1 MASPL
6 LDLTNSEGFRKK
18 LLTRNLTPYAK
29 APNRPTQPIDTE
41 YVQSNSSVQDSP
53 DKLIDEP
60 SFANKLYPLNQYG
73 NEGGYEQVPDPGALL
88 NTKSNEGEYGYQD
101 ANIVGQSLP
110 ESQKWK
116 PLNVFS
122 NGNEV
127 ALDGAE
133 FFSSLNR
140 PVSTN
145 TQNNQPYPTTFVSST
160 YTPVSILLSPDP
172 SGSNGLLSQ
181 DSFIARLGA
190 QTLRKEFNERIASQ
204 IRQDTLGRANI
215 LNVSSGTD
223 IVNILTGVVPIIEP
237 VYTITVTANPI
248 LAATNFA
255 LRLGGSILPVSPIP
269 GSYFDPNTT
278 LGQPTT
284 IQQLSNAFR
293 QSGVGK
299 FFNRL
304 MGGGETGSQIMFN
317 NMGAGQR
324 SRLFKNIDFN
334 RYKPNFPRNFFQRVG
349 GTLLGTVSD
358 NSNFYVGS
366 ITSNP
371 SQVFS
376 PVGDVPV
383 NQFGVEQQS
392 PVYGP
397 SELAQLYEGPSQ
409 SIRLGANGPTYSN
422 GGGIEGGFTWVSPK
436 YRGNAGKKVGIGG
449 EVTEQDEDFRP
460 SSYVNTESVNNDFRD
475 GSILDKTQ
483 RIIDSQ
489 PQGGK
494 RLQHV
499 GNAIDQVSKVFNDG
513 YKELTKGSRVY
524 RYVGA
529 IGQEVGTEYCRVFA
543 KDLPY
548 LQYNDLQKTDG
559 ITTEGRRFA
568 YSVLDKTYNL
578 NIVPNKQEG
587 GQDSTNIVGTINN
600 AVAKKYMFSLENL
613 AWRTS
618 STPGFSTSDLPVCER
633 GPNGGRVMW
642 FPPYGLTFS
651 ENVSSNW
658 NQSDFLGRP
667 EPIYTYK
674 NTSRTGSLQW
684 KIVVDHPSVLNVIV
698 NKVLGNETNKT
709 RVDSILESF
718 FAGCRKYDIYELAKK
733 YVTVNPND
741 LFELQ
746 QAISSKEMTREQI
759 VYTRGTIET
768 GAFSPNGETQPLAQ
782 EGGGGNTNLNF
793 DKYLQLGFYFGN
805 DYPKPKTSINY
816 TTEYARYSGEVKTE
830 YSTKDNAQETKTFFD
845 TAVTPNYEA
854 MNEFAMDLGKQL
866 ETNEG
871 TVTVYV
877 SASCSAPQ
885 TVSYNDA
892 LSIRRI
898 ESTVRFFEEN
908 NATKT
913 FIAQKRLMVKTD
925 PGTPQERAGA
935 LGERAVSNPRKSN
948 LTKGP
953 YIDSL
958 EANGATFDCSDSN
971 PSADG
976 GDTPVGAKEVFTVGA
991 MACRRSFISKIV
1003 PNLKAPQTGPNG
1015 QGTPGGQTNPTTS
1028 SGTIPILIGNV
1039 VTQTVPEPIIEPR
1052 WEPRDNITKK
1062 VVRALL
1068 SECDYFETI
1077 KAETPMVYD
1086 NLKDKLKFF
1095 QPSFHSM
1102 TPEGLNSRLTFLQQ
1116 CMRPGDTIPTVKQST
1131 PGGKQELQYDNAT
1144 NTSFGAPP
1152 VLVLRVGD
1160 FYNTKIIPTSLAIN
1174 YEGLDIN
1181 PEGIGVQPMIANVTL
1196 SFNFVGGSGLKES
1209 VDKLQNALTFNY
1221 YANTEIYDDRADA
1234 TDIESSK
1241 ILDQIFLAGQ
1251 VPPPIPGVNSAAPN
1265 NGQDNNNT
1273 IGTIVSSLIDVSGIT
1288 TGVISYSEFMGK
1300 VVSDTQ
1306 TYFTNV
1312 VNKTKETVNQ
1322 YNNAVRQQWMLERN
1336 YTQGNFNVDDDPVVL
1351 FGKPNNVEKRFDE
1364 IFVQLDEDIKD
1375 DTEGFI
1381 KFISEPSKN
1390 LSPKLIR
1397 ALKENY
1403 RNFVSKKRSSFQNG
1417 ISTIT
1422 QSLVNE
1428 EQTYLQT
1435 LGRLNTILFDPTES
1449 NTGTDGLQAKN
1460 GPVRIYVT
1468 SGTTDVHPTS
1478 TSAVTDTYLELVQ
1491 DTTKIQQ
1498 DIAAFNVIIQDRK
1511 KFVYPATSTTYEGI
1525 LVFETANGKSNVVTV
1540 EKVFLPFSTNPLFGD
1555 NVENYPFR
1563 RVYMIIS
1570 DDVIDEKKYE
1580 TFKQELI
1587 GNVLGNQALL
1597 GDGSVDIERIF
1608 DTYWIATA
1616 RPIFL
1621 EENNITKSFIEN
1633 LEKNDLKDYL
1643 IYTPFDS
1650 TKQRNL
1656 TFTTENSADSGQKTS
1671 QENMIKG
1678 LANTTN
1684 QNTNVLTWNDT
1695 NGNATGAY
1703 ISKAKLN

>member
-6 LDLTNSEGFRKK
+6 DFVNSEGFRKK
-18 LLTRNLTPYAK
+18 LIVRNLTPYAK
-29 APNRPTQPIDTE
+29 APNRPTQPINTE
-41 YVQSNSSVQDSP
+41 YIQSDTSVQDSP
-53 DKLIDEP
+53 DQLIDNP

-101 ANIVGQSLP
+101 ANIVDQSIP

-122 NGNEV
+122 NGGQLP
-127 ALDGAE
+127 LDSAE
-133 FFSSLNR
+133 FFGSLTR
-140 PVSTN
+140 PVTTN
-145 TQNNQPYPTTFVSST
+145 TSNNQPYPTTFVSST
-160 YTPVSILLSPDP
+160 YTPVSILLSPNP

-190 QTLRKEFNERIASQ
+190 QTLRREFEERIASQ
-204 IRQDTLGRANI
+204 IRQDTIGRANI

-223 IVNILTGVVPIIEP
+223 IVNILSGVVPIIEP

-349 GTLLGTVSD
+349 GALLGTVSD

-449 EVTEQDEDFRP
+449 EVTNEDEDFRP
-460 SSYVNTESVNNDFRD
+460 SSYVTTESVNNEFKS

-543 KDLPY
+543 KDIPY

-587 GQDSTNIVGTINN
+587 GQDSTNIVGDINN

-618 STPGFSTSDLPVCER
+618 NTPGFSTSDLPVCER

-651 ENVSSNW
+651 ESVQSNW
-658 NQSDFLGRP
+658 NTSDFLGRP

-674 NTSRTGSLQW
+674 NTSRGGSLTW

-698 NKVLGNETNKT
+698 NKVLGNETNKV
-709 RVDSILESF
+709 RIDSILESF

-746 QAISSKEMTREQI
+746 QAITSKEMTREQI
-759 VYTRGTIET
+759 EYTKKTIQS
-768 GAFSPNGETQPLAQ
+768 GFNSPNGGDVPISQS
-782 EGGGGNTNLNF
+782 GGGGNTNELF
-793 DKYLQLGFYFGN
+793 KDYIQFGFYFGN
-805 DYPKPKTSINY
+805 DYPKPNTTINY
-816 TTEYARYSGEVKTE
+816 TTEYDRYTSESNRKF
-830 YSTKDNAQETKTFFD
+830 YNTKPNADATSSFFD
-845 TAVTPNYEA
+845 TVVTPNYEVIKGLA
-854 MNEFAMDLGKQL
+854 TELGKQL
-866 ETNEG
+866 ETNSEG
-871 TVTVYV
+871 TVTIDID
-877 SASCSAPQ
+877 SSCSAPA
-885 TVSYNDA
+885 SIGYNKE
-892 LSIRRI
+892 LSQRRI
-898 ESTVRFFEEN
+898 DAMIKFFAEN
-908 NATKT
+908 TATKK
-913 FIAQKRLMVKTD
+913 FFDNKRLIVRGQTAFGEQTTVWPEVSKTKSAPYVLSEFS
-925 PGTPQERAGA
+925 PGKLVNCTDRDNN
-935 LGERAVSNPRKSN
+935 VV
-948 LTKGP
+948 
-953 YIDSL
+953 
-958 EANGATFDCSDSN
+958 
-971 PSADG
+971 G
-976 GDTPVGAKEVFTVGA
+976 GDGQSGSKDIFTYEA
-991 MACRRSFISKIV
+991 MACRRSYISNINSTLTQPPSEPT
-1003 PNLKAPQTGPNG
+1003 PNRVDVLV
-1015 QGTPGGQTNPTTS
+1015 
-1028 SGTIPILIGNV
+1028 GNV
-1039 VTQTVPEPIIEPR
+1039 VTKTVRTEEVTQE
-1052 WEPRDNITKK
+1052 WKPRDNITKR

-1077 KAETPMVYD
+1077 KSETPMVYD

-1116 CMRPGDTIPTVKQST
+1116 CMRPGDTIPTVKQVT
-1131 PGGKQELQYDNAT
+1131 PNSKPELVYNNAT

-1160 FYNTKIIPTSLAIN
+1160 FYNTKIIPNSLQIQ

-1196 SFNFVGGSGLKES
+1196 GFNFVGGSGLKES

-1221 YANTEIYDDRADA
+1221 YANTEIYDDRADN
-1234 TDIESSK
+1234 TDTESADK
-1241 ILDQIFLAGQ
+1241 LKVLDQFFLAGQ
-1251 VPPPIPGVNSAAPN
+1251 NPPSIPGANNTTPN

-1273 IGTIVSSLIDVSGIT
+1273 VGNIISSTIDTSGFT
-1288 TGVISYSEFMGK
+1288 TGVISYSSFMDK
-1300 VVSDTQ
+1300 VVSETQ

-1322 YNNAVRQQWMLERN
+1322 YNNAVRQQWLIERN
-1336 YTQGNFNVDDDPVVL
+1336 YTEGYFAIDTDNTVVL
-1351 FGKPNNVEKRFDE
+1351 FGKPNNIEKRFDE
-1364 IFVQLDEDIKD
+1364 IFTELDKNIKD
-1375 DTEGFI
+1375 GTEGFI
-1381 KFISEPSKN
+1381 EYISEPSKN
-1390 LSPKLIR
+1390 LSVPLIR
-1397 ALKENY
+1397 TLKENY
-1403 RNFVSKKRSSFQNG
+1403 YNFVSRKRGSFQSG
-1417 ISTIT
+1417 ISNIT
-1422 QSLVNE
+1422 QSLVNQ
-1428 EQTYLQT
+1428 EQSYIQT
-1435 LGRLNTILFDPTES
+1435 LARLNIITFAGTT
-1449 NTGTDGLQAKN
+1449 NNGTDGLQAKN
-1460 GPVRIYVT
+1460 GPVTVYVT

-1478 TSAVTDTYLELVQ
+1478 TSSSDTYDELQV
-1491 DTTKIQQ
+1491 DTAKILG
-1498 DIAAFNVIIQDRK
+1498 DIGVFNSIIQNNRTFSYGGK
-1511 KFVYPATSTTYEGI
+1511 SYEGT
-1525 LVFETANGKSNVVTV
+1525 LVFEVIKGRADEVKVQD
-1540 EKVFLPFSTNPLFGD
+1540 VFLPFSTNSLFD
-1555 NVENYPFR
+1555 NNSFR

-1570 DDVIDEKKYE
+1570 DDVTDEKKYE
-1580 TFKQELI
+1580 TFKQQLI
-1587 GNVLGNQALL
+1587 GNILGNQALL
-1597 GDGSVDIERIF
+1597 SNGSVDIESIF
-1608 DTYWIATA
+1608 DTYWIRTA
-1616 RPIFL
+1616 RPVFT

-1643 IYTPFDS
+1643 IYTPFDNA
-1650 TKQRNL
+1650 KQRNF
-1656 TFTTENSADSGQKTS
+1656 TFTSENDADNAKKKS

-1678 LANTTN
+1678 LADTTN
-1684 QNTNVLTWNDT
+1684 QNTNILTWNDDS
-1695 NGNATGAY
+1695 GATGAY

>member
-6 LDLTNSEGFRKK
+6 DFVNSDGFRKK
-18 LLTRNLTPYAK
+18 LIVRNLTPYAK
-29 APNRPTQPIDTE
+29 APNRPTQAINTE
-41 YVQSNSSVQDSP
+41 YIQSDTSVQDSP
-53 DKLIDEP
+53 DQLIDVP

-73 NEGGYEQVPDPGALL
+73 NEGGYEQVPDPGSLL

-122 NGNEV
+122 NGDQLP
-127 ALDGAE
+127 LDSAE
-133 FFSSLNR
+133 FFGSLNR
-140 PVSTN
+140 PITTN
-145 TQNNQPYPTTFVSST
+145 TSNNQPYPTTFVSSN
-160 YTPVSILLSPDP
+160 YTPVSILLFPDP

-190 QTLRKEFNERIASQ
+190 QTLRREFEERIASQ

-223 IVNILTGVVPIIEP
+223 LVNILTGVVPIIEP

-284 IQQLSNAFR
+284 IQQISNAFR
-293 QSGVGK
+293 RSGVGK

-397 SELAQLYEGPSQ
+397 SELAQLYEGPSR

-449 EVTEQDEDFRP
+449 EVTNEDEDFRP
-460 SSYVNTESVNNDFRD
+460 SSYVNTESVNNEFRQ
-475 GSILDKTQ
+475 GSILDDTQ
-483 RIIDSQ
+483 RLIDSQ

-578 NIVPNKQEG
+578 NIAPNKQEG
-587 GQDSTNIVGTINN
+587 GQDSTNIVGDINN

-642 FPPYGLTFS
+642 FPPYGLTFTES
-651 ENVSSNW
+651 VSTNW

-674 NTSRTGSLQW
+674 NTSRTGTLQW

-709 RVDSILESF
+709 RVDSILDSF

-746 QAISSKEMTREQI
+746 QAITSKEMSREQI
-759 VYTRGTIET
+759 IYTRGTIES
-768 GAFSPNGETQPLAQ
+768 GAFSPDGYDVPVAQ
-782 EGGGGNTNLNF
+782 SGGGGNTQDLFN
-793 DKYLQLGFYFGN
+793 KYKQLGFYFENDSPKKGN
-805 DYPKPKTSINY
+805 VVNYNTEYITY
-816 TTEYARYSGEVKTE
+816 TTTGKDTYKTKPNSGPTE
-830 YSTKDNAQETKTFFD
+830 EFFN
-845 TAVTPNYEA
+845 TVVTPNYLA
-854 MNEFAMDLGKQL
+854 INQFSIDLVKQL
-866 ETNEG
+866 ETNSEG
-871 TVTVYV
+871 TVTILI
-877 SASCSAPQ
+877 SSSCSAPAS
-885 TVSYNDA
+885 VSYNVE
-892 LSIRRI
+892 LSKRRV
-898 ESTVRFFEEN
+898 ESMIKYFTEN
-908 NATKT
+908 PATNKYIT
-913 FIAQKRLMVKTD
+913 GSPARLIVKEAPLNVAEAT
-925 PGTPQERAGA
+925 GA
-935 LGERAVSNPRKSN
+935 LGETARSNPMTSSQKEAPFT
-948 LTKGP
+948 LTPHQKT
-953 YIDSL
+953 Y
-958 EANGATFDCSDSN
+958 DCDGSDVQ
-971 PSADG
+971 G
-976 GDTPVGAKEVFTVGA
+976 GDTLVGAKEIYTVGA
-991 MACRRSFISKIV
+991 MACRRAYISSITSTL
-1003 PNLKAPQTGPNG
+1003 NTPQTPPS
-1015 QGTPGGQTNPTTS
+1015 TSTVPG
-1028 SGTIPILIGNV
+1028 SGTVPVLIGNV
-1039 VTQTVPEPIIEPR
+1039 VTQTVTEPVIEQR
-1052 WEPRDNITKK
+1052 WEPRDNITKR

-1068 SECDYFETI
+1068 SECDYFEVI
-1077 KAETPMVYD
+1077 KETTPMVFD

-1095 QPSFHSM
+1095 QPSFHSI

-1116 CMRPGDTIPTVKQST
+1116 CMRPGDTIPTVKQDGET
-1131 PGGKQELQYDNAT
+1131 QTLNYNKDAN

-1160 FYNTKIIPTSLAIN
+1160 FYNTKIIPDGLSIT

-1181 PEGIGVQPMIANVTL
+1181 PEGIGVQPMIANI
-1196 SFNFVGGSGLKES
+1196 SMNFKFVGGSGLKES

-1221 YANTEIYDDRADA
+1221 YANTEIYDDRADV
-1234 TDIESSK
+1234 TDIESSR

-1265 NGQDNNNT
+1265 NGQDNNST
-1273 IGTIVSSLIDVSGIT
+1273 IGNIVSNVTDISGNT
-1288 TGVISYSEFMGK
+1288 TGILSYNTFMNK
-1300 VVSDTQ
+1300 VVSNTQ
-1306 TYFTNV
+1306 TYFTNI
-1312 VNKTKETVNQ
+1312 VNKSKETVNQ

-1336 YTQGNFNVDDDPVVL
+1336 YTKGNFEINTDDVIL
-1351 FGKPNNVEKRFDE
+1351 FGKPNNIEKRFDV
-1364 IFVQLDEDIKD
+1364 IFGELVKNITDN
-1375 DTEGFI
+1375 TEGFI
-1381 KFISEPSKN
+1381 EYISDPSKN

-1397 ALKENY
+1397 AIKQNY
-1403 RNFVSKKRSSFQNG
+1403 SNFVSRKRGSFENA

-1428 EQTYLQT
+1428 EQNYLQT
-1435 LGRLNTILFDPTES
+1435 LGRLNTILYSPVS
-1449 NTGTDGLQAKN
+1449 GSTGTDGLQAKN
-1460 GPVRIYVT
+1460 GPVTIYVT
-1468 SGTTDVHPTS
+1468 SGTTDVHNTS
-1478 TSAVTDTYLELVQ
+1478 FSPNTYLELVQ
-1491 DTTKIQQ
+1491 DTAKIQD
-1498 DIAAFNVIIQDRK
+1498 DIK
-1511 KFVYPATSTTYEGI
+1511 KFNTVIERKTKFIYPANSTEYEGI
-1525 LVFETANGKSNVVTV
+1525 LVFKTENGKSSAVSVQ
-1540 EKVFLPFSTNPLFGD
+1540 EVFNPFSKNSQFGSQ
-1555 NVENYPFR
+1555 PFR
-1563 RVYMIIS
+1563 RVYMIVS
-1570 DDVIDEKKYE
+1570 DDVLDEKKYE

-1587 GNVLGNQALL
+1587 GNVLGNKALL
-1597 GDGSVDIERIF
+1597 GDGSVDIEAIF
-1608 DTYWIATA
+1608 DTYWIITA

-1633 LEKNDLKDYL
+1633 LEKNDLKNYL

-1650 TKQRNL
+1650 NKQRNF
-1656 TFTTENSADSGQKTS
+1656 TFTSIDSSSPLEKQTKENL
-1671 QENMIKG
+1671 IKG
-1678 LANTTN
+1678 FANTTN
-1684 QNTNVLTWNDT
+1684 QNTNVLTWNDL
-1695 NGNATGAY
+1695 NGNLPNAY